1 VKYNRV
7 LLKQNNYYNRK
18 IKRYETLQEYLDNY
32 EAIVDS
38 SVINIDYNDGVNTS
52 IVVNLPNSTNNEL
65 GYNYVLMIDIE
76 TDEIAHRWFII
87 DEKQTRQGQWQCK
100 IRRDL
105 IADFWDSFMESTT
118 YVEKGR
124 LTEDIISINNM
135 NRLAFNQEHFTAN
148 KIKKSE
154 TQLKDIIGCK
164 WIVGYAN
171 KGAWKPAEGQTKVT
185 VEAIKNLAFQPSAV
199 ITNKSDLALD
209 RNEFLCY
216 ATDITAQFEYKVT
229 DINYPDATP
238 LHKRRLNLSNE
249 DSYFTELRSE
259 PKGKI
264 ITPVVRNTYPTLLN
278 YGYSTLLD
286 YAKNNLN
293 VSKRISQELWLNLLD
308 LNGKIVRVTS
318 EDKYY
323 KVVVDRISGS
333 SNRYDVNPSTDPTIY
348 NVLKN
353 YALQNDFVILEDT
366 IENFRVD
373 VYWSE
378 GIKATL
384 TEVSQGDYKV
394 EIESS
399 RNRTLGEAFDA
410 FAIPYI
416 EGEPIYIHLEDK
428 FLGKVSDTSGAL
440 AIAQELTDVSTEAL
454 DLQLLPYCPLPD
466 SMLSYYQADGDSKP
480 YPIITVKRADVPY
493 AAAQITNINQD
504 KVYNVIF
511 WLDSTQFSRIIPYTD
526 TNNYSNLEEIKCR
539 NQLDTWRI
547 SSGDYSSSFEFNMA
561 RNGGVQYFE
570 VDCAYKPY
578 KPYIHVAPNFGLLYG
593 QDYND
598 TRGLVCSN
606 TNYSLPRLTD
616 AWESYERE
624 NLNYMNSFNRQIQ
637 NMDIIRDKQRAG
649 EIVGAVA
656 GTLTGVTS
664 GAAMGSMVAPGIGG
678 VVGGIAGGIASAAGG
693 VTDIV
698 MNEGI
703 YKENKQYAI
712 DKFNMSLEN
721 IQALPNTLA
730 AAGALNPNN
739 KVFPVLEYYSCSDI
753 EKEAFLNKLKWNGMT
768 IGVIGRPQDYID
780 TAKNC
785 YFKGQVVDITIDG
798 AAHEASELA
807 TEVAKGIILEG
818 DN

>member
-1 VKYNRV
+1 MKYNRV

-32 EAIVDS
+32 EAVIDS
-38 SVINIDYNDGVNTS
+38 SVINIDYNDGVETS
-52 IVVNLPNSTNNEL
+52 IVVNLPSVQGGSL
-65 GYNYVLMIDIE
+65 DYNYILMIDSE

-87 DEKQTRQGQWQCK
+87 DEKNTRQGQWNCK
-100 IRRDL
+100 LRRDL
-105 IADFWDSFMESTT
+105 VSDFWESFMQSTT

-124 LTEDIISINNM
+124 LTQDIISINNM
-135 NRLAFNQEHFTAN
+135 NRLAFNQEQFTAN
-148 KIKKSE
+148 QIKKNE
-154 TQLKDIIGCK
+154 TQIKDSIGCK
-164 WIVGYAN
+164 WLVGYVN
-171 KGAWKPAEGQTKVT
+171 KNSWATDT
-185 VEAIKNLAFQPSAV
+185 SIEAVKNLAFVPSAT

-209 RNEFLCY
+209 RDEYLHY
-216 ATDITAQFEYKVT
+216 AIDITAQFDYKVT

-238 LHKRRLNLSNE
+238 LYKRRLNLSNE
-249 DSYFTELRSE
+249 DSYFTELRTE
-259 PKGKI
+259 PRGKI
-264 ITPVVRNTYPTLLN
+264 ITPAVRNTYPTLLN
-278 YGYSTLLD
+278 FGYSTLLD
-286 YAKNNLN
+286 YAKNSLN
-293 VSKRISQELWLNLLD
+293 VSKRITQSLWEQLLNL
-308 LNGKIVRVTS
+308 NQKIIRVTS

-333 SNRYDVNPSTDPTIY
+333 SNRYDANPTVDPVWY
-348 NVLKN
+348 NTLKS

-366 IENFRVD
+366 AENFRVD

-378 GIKATL
+378 GIKVTL

-394 EIESS
+394 EVKAT
-399 RNRTLGEAFDA
+399 RNRTLREAFDA

-416 EGEPIYIHLEDK
+416 EGEPIYIHLENL
-428 FLGKVSDTSGAL
+428 FLGKVSDTSA
-440 AIAQELTDVSTEAL
+440 AISIAQEMLDVNVEAL

-466 SMLSYYQADGDSKP
+466 SMLSYYKADGDSKS
-480 YPIITVKRADVPY
+480 YPIITVKEADVPY
-493 AAAQITNINQD
+493 QAAQITNINQD
-504 KVYNVIF
+504 KVYNVLF

-526 TNNYSNLEEIKCR
+526 TNNYSNLEEVKCR

-578 KPYIHVAPNFGLLYG
+578 QPYIHVAPNFGLLYG
-593 QDYND
+593 ADYND

-616 AWESYERE
+616 AWESYERN

-637 NMDIIRDKQRAG
+637 NMDTIRDKQRAG

-656 GTLTGVTS
+656 GSLTGVTS
-664 GAAMGSMVAPGIGG
+664 GAAMGSMVAPGIGSL
-678 VVGGIAGGIASAAGG
+678 VGGISGGIASAAGG
-693 VTDIV
+693 ITDIV
-698 MNEGI
+698 MNEAM

-712 DKFNMSLEN
+712 DQFNMSLEN
-721 IQALPNTLA
+721 IKALPNTLA
-730 AAGALNPNN
+730 AVGALNPNN

-768 IGVIGRPQDYID
+768 IGVIGQPQDYID
-780 TAKNC
+780 TSKNC
-785 YFKGQVVDITIDG
+785 YFKGQVVDINIDG

-818 DN
+818 DS